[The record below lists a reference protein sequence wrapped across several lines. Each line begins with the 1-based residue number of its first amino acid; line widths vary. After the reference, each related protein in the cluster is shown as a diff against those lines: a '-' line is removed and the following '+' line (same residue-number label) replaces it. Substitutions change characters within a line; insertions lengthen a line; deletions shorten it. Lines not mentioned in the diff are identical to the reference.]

1 MRPGRR
7 GSGESYLLGERMRAL
22 FLAGQSAD
30 PWVALRRAL
39 KVAGVVFVHRPIA
52 VRLAKMAAHKE
63 Q

>member
-1 MRPGRR
+1 
-7 GSGESYLLGERMRAL
+7 MRAL